1 MNILLIQLSDMHC
14 QVTHQ
19 ELTKKLDK
27 AVDVLSTFTPV
38 DHAMLIFSGDLT
50 DTASKK
56 EYQIGSFMIGRF
68 LKNLGERLNCGFI
81 NTLIVPG
88 NHDMVLPE
96 DSRKACDI
104 EQWDK
109 NGHLDEELQRL
120 SLFFKYAQSKNCFKS
135 DRIVDIRTISL
146 GKFKIQVS
154 LINSAP
160 YSTREKEDK
169 QLHYLP
175 SYVGEKISQPSSKDT
190 LNISV
195 CHHSYEWFDWDSKE
209 MLKRAFSQNDIT
221 FIGHDHKSESISMQ
235 NGDGTHINTVMGGK
249 FTLDCGMDSTFNAVL
264 FNTETRTA
272 QCFEVVWNI
281 NDGIFTKFDRG
292 DIHCMQENF
301 HLSNDYL
308 NHLLMDNQQL
318 SNSLLDYFVFPKLI
332 AESELFSTDGNARKI
347 EIDDVFGTLNAE
359 RVIRFI
365 GTRGAGKT
373 TLLKYLYSESAKRGY
388 YPLLIEKKDYRDSRI
403 EKMFRDM
410 VEIQYTFSGDHG
422 YDFYEQKDHSSEI
435 IFIDDIDC
443 IDSDKARNNLIN
455 YIVLSGRLLVY
466 STKERNHDLEEVV
479 KEKLQGKDSC
489 SFEIAPF
496 YKESRDELIE
506 KICDLK
512 GKGENDKATVK
523 TSLDYLVQCQPS
535 FFSSMPRNL
544 LLYINYFLSAGA
556 GETKGFKTLSLVFE
570 TNMRNSLLSCTPENN
585 IIVVL
590 AALEYISNYMYFDLQ
605 QETLDSSTFEKIV
618 NDFNAERKAHLNAK
632 QFLILCKKAH
642 IFQEDDYS
650 FGIKFSDK
658 NIFAYFVAKYISR
671 EFERGSRD
679 LSKLTYVMERIC
691 FGINDT
697 IILFLSFIRSNT
709 EIIMRIAE
717 QAVQLL
723 ESYPEW
729 DFDQNNIP
737 FLSAY
742 EDLTVSVPTN
752 KEKSMALERTEQIE
766 RKRHEAVK
774 FKGIFDYSEAD
785 INKEKYRIIRALKY
799 TQLLGQ
805 ALIDQYGNLN
815 ANEIDLITK
824 TLYSATQ
831 KIIFAALKPYQT
843 QSEEIVTSLLS
854 FVNNQLPGEKISQ
867 AEIRKLLGQAG
878 TAFALNIMDDISFN
892 ASNNV
897 TIEALRDIELPNSNY
912 KIMQLLMEEN
922 TGNTEEF
929 ISRSILLRKELDT
942 NTYAKTL
949 IAQIA
954 RVHIIYTSR
963 IDHRQINRLISG
975 KVIAPQGKKT
985 LLLEQGKK
993 AEN

>member
-1 MNILLIQLSDMHC
+1 MNILIIQLSDMHC
-14 QVTHQ
+14 QVTDQ
-19 ELTKKLDK
+19 KLTKKIDK
-27 AVDVLSTFTPV
+27 AVDVLSTFTSV

-50 DTASKK
+50 DTANGK
-56 EYQIGSFMIGRF
+56 EFKVGRSMIGRF
-68 LKNLGERLNCGFI
+68 LSRLGERLDCGFI
-81 NTLIVPG
+81 DPLIVPG

-96 DSRKACDI
+96 DSRRACDI

-109 NGHLDEELQRL
+109 NDHLDEELQRL
-120 SLFFKYAQSKNCFKS
+120 SSFFEYAQSKHCFKS
-135 DRIVDIRTISL
+135 DKIVDIKTIPL
-146 GKFKIQVS
+146 GGFKIQVS

-169 QLHYLP
+169 LLHYLP
-175 SYVGEKISQPSSKDT
+175 PHVGEKISQPSSKDT

-195 CHHSYEWFDWDSKE
+195 CHHSYEWFDWNSKE
-209 MLKRAFSQNDIT
+209 MLKRAFSQNDIA

-235 NGDGTHINTVMGGK
+235 NGDGTHINTIMGGK
-249 FTLDCGMDSTFNAVL
+249 FTLDCETDSAFNAVL

-272 QCFEVVWNI
+272 QCFELIWNI
-281 NDGIFTKFDRG
+281 DDGIFTKCDRG
-292 DIHCMQENF
+292 NIHCMQENF
-301 HLSNDYL
+301 CLSNDYL
-308 NHLLMDNQQL
+308 NHLFMDNQRF
-318 SNSLLDYFVFPKLI
+318 SDSLLDYFVFPKLI
-332 AESELFSTDGNARKI
+332 AESEIFSTNGNARKI
-347 EIDDVFGTLNAE
+347 EIDDIFGTLNTE
-359 RVIRFI
+359 RVIRVI
-365 GTRGAGKT
+365 GARGAGKS
-373 TLLKYLYSESAKRGY
+373 TLLKNLYSESAKRGY

-410 VEIQYTFSGDHG
+410 VDIQYTFSGDHG
-422 YDFYEQKDHSSEI
+422 YDIYDQKYHLSEI

-496 YKESRDELIE
+496 YKESRDELIG
-506 KICDLK
+506 KICVLK
-512 GKGENDKATVK
+512 GKGDKDKATV
-523 TSLDYLVQCQPS
+523 TAALDYLVQCQPS
-535 FFSSMPRNL
+535 FFSSMPSNL

-556 GETKGFKTLSLVFE
+556 SETKGIKTLSLVFE
-570 TNMRNSLLSCTPENN
+570 TNMRNSLLACVSENN
-585 IIVVL
+585 INVIL
-590 AALEYISNYMYFDLQ
+590 AALEYISNYMYFELH
-605 QETLDSSTFEKIV
+605 QETLDPSTFEKIV
-618 NDFNAERKAHLNAK
+618 NAFNADRKADLNAK

-658 NIFAYFVAKYISR
+658 NTYAYFVAKYISR
-671 EFERGSRD
+671 EFERDPSN
-679 LSKLTYVMERIC
+679 LSKLSYVMQRIC

-709 EIIMRIAE
+709 KIIMRIAE

-729 DFDQNNIP
+729 DLDQNNIP

-752 KEKSMALERTEQIE
+752 QEKSMALKKTEQIE
-766 RKRHEAVK
+766 RTRHESVK
-774 FKGIFDYSEAD
+774 FRGIFDYSEAD
-785 INKEKYRIIRALKY
+785 VNKEKYRIIRALKY
-799 TQLLGQ
+799 TQLIGQ

-815 ANEIDLITK
+815 ADEIDLITK

-831 KIIFAALKPYQT
+831 KLVFAALKPYQIH
-843 QSEEIVTSLLS
+843 SDEIVTSLLT
-854 FVNNQLPGEKISQ
+854 FANNKLPDEKISQ

-878 TAFALNIMDDISFN
+878 TAFALNIMNDISFN

-897 TIEALRDIELPNSNY
+897 TIAALRDIELPNSNY

-929 ISRSILLRKELDT
+929 ISRSILLRKELDK
-942 NTYAKTL
+942 NAYARTL

-954 RVHIIYTSR
+954 RVHIIYSSR

-993 AEN
+993 AKN